1 MFFNFSTGPPL
12 AKASGFQ
19 ACQDDCLSTISRVAF
34 SGPGFCDFPGAP
46 ALKKSLA
53 IRFVQ
58 GVDFREIP
66 MENEPLFPGRACVFS
81 AKVPLWPFDFSP
93 KILTDFCENQT
104 GIFRSVG

>member
-1 MFFNFSTGPPL
+1 MT
-12 AKASGFQ
+12 
-19 ACQDDCLSTISRVAF
+19 TISRVAF

-66 MENEPLFPGRACVFS
+66 MENEPHFSVFRRVRRYDVVAVS
-81 AKVPLWPFDFSP
+81 RLARLIVW
-93 KILTDFCENQT
+93 
-104 GIFRSVG
+104 G

>member
-19 ACQDDCLSTISRVAF
+19 ACQDDCLTTISRVAF

-66 MENEPLFPGRACVFS
+66 MENEPLFPVFQRVRRYDVVAVS
-81 AKVPLWPFDFSP
+81 RLARLIVW
-93 KILTDFCENQT
+93 
-104 GIFRSVG
+104 G

>member
-19 ACQDDCLSTISRVAF
+19 ACQADCLTTISRVAF

-66 MENEPLFPGRACVFS
+66 MENEPLFPVFQRVRRYDVVAVS
-81 AKVPLWPFDFSP
+81 RLARLIVW
-93 KILTDFCENQT
+93 
-104 GIFRSVG
+104 G